1 MATTITPTPAARPI
15 TASQQA
21 AINRGLTM
29 MKNQVKAPVAPAK
42 APVAPAKAPV
52 TAMQTQPVNMSS
64 YIPKPTSGKGSSP
77 ITTMY
82 DTTNPGQPV
91 LYNLSNNQWVP
102 QQPQQ
107 VSSKG
112 MVPTPTPGKGNPN
125 TSGIFR

>member
-21 AINRGLTM
+21 AINRGLAM
-29 MKNQVKAPVAPAK
+29 MKNPVKAPVAPVKAPVAPAK
-42 APVAPAKAPV
+42 APA
-52 TAMQTQPVNMSS
+52 TAMRTQPMNVTS

-91 LYNLSNNQWVP
+91 LYNLSDNQWVP